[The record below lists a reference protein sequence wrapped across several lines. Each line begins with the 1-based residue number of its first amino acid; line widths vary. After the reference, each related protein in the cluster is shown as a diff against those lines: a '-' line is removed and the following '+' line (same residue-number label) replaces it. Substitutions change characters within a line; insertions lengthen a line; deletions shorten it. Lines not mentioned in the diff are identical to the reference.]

1 MHETSDQVIRVT
13 ITLNGNVYD
22 EIKRISRQMGL
33 RPSTWISMVCTSKA
47 NNVNLRIAPEIFEQ
61 M

>member
-1 MHETSDQVIRVT
+1 MHVESDQVIRVT

-22 EIKRISRQMGL
+22 EIKRISKQMGL

-47 NNVNLRIAPEIFEQ
+47 NNVNLKISPELFEHV
-61 M
+61 

>member
-1 MHETSDQVIRVT
+1 MHEPSDQVIRVT

-22 EIKRISRQMGL
+22 EIKRISKQMGL

-47 NNVNLRIAPEIFEQ
+47 NNVQLRISSDMVGSI
-61 M
+61 